1 MPWSDPGGN
10 GKQSG
15 NPNPWGRR
23 PGQQQPSWNLA
34 KITSEL
40 RKFAGRFGGGRGGG
54 SQPFGRHL
62 RWMPLWVLGGA
73 CVLWLASGV
82 YTLDPQQEGVVL
94 RFGAPV
100 GVVKAGMHY
109 HWPYPIE
116 SVAIVNLQED
126 RRLVL
131 GYSGTGEQ
139 LGPGRMLTAD
149 GDVVEL
155 RYALRYRVENPE
167 HYLFAAENPNQILA
181 LALESA
187 MREAVAQRNF
197 DALLKGDHSHL
208 AETVLKA
215 TQQRIAADH
224 IGVKLESVQ
233 ILQTALPSDLD
244 KVAKTVDKAR
254 AQAELERRDAES
266 YAAALLPRAKTE
278 AAAMISAAQAYRD
291 SAVTRAK
298 GDVARFL
305 SLLDVYQKHPQVIA
319 QQLYLQTME
328 DILSHAHKVV
338 IGDKQG
344 AVIQFAPPAVST
356 AVVPTRSVGPAA
368 ATTSRGDGA
377 EDGAAS
383 GSGGGS

>member
-10 GKQSG
+10 GKQGG

-23 PGQQQPSWNLA
+23 PGQQQPSWNLT
-34 KITSEL
+34 KIVREL
-40 RKFAGRFGGGRGGG
+40 RKFAGRFGGGRGGAP
-54 SQPFGRHL
+54 QPFARHL
-62 RWMPLWVLGGA
+62 RWVPLWVLGGA
-73 CVLWLASGV
+73 LVLWLASGV
-82 YTLDPQQEGVVL
+82 YTLDPQQEAVVL

-116 SVAIVNLQED
+116 SVAVVNLQED

-149 GDVVEL
+149 GDIVEL

-187 MREAVAQRNF
+187 MREAVAQRSF
-197 DALLKGDHSHL
+197 AALSKGDHDRLDSAVLDAVRRRVAAEHL
-208 AETVLKA
+208 
-215 TQQRIAADH
+215 
-224 IGVKLESVQ
+224 GVKLESVQ

-244 KVAKTVDKAR
+244 KVAKMVDKAR
-254 AQAELERRDAES
+254 AQAELEQRDAES
-266 YAAALLPRAKTE
+266 YAAALLPRAKME
-278 AAAMISAAQAYRD
+278 AAAMISEAQAYRD

-338 IGDKQG
+338 VGDKQG
-344 AVIQFAPPAVST
+344 AVIQLVTPAAGKPAAPALST
-356 AVVPTRSVGPAA
+356 GPAA
-368 ATTSRGDGA
+368 ATVSSAKGS
-377 EDGAAS
+377 EDGAS
-383 GSGGGS
+383 GNTGGGS

>member
-10 GKQSG
+10 GKQGG

-23 PGQQQPSWNLA
+23 PGQQQPSWNLT

-40 RKFAGRFGGGRGGG
+40 RKFAGRFGGGRGGP
-54 SQPFGRHL
+54 QPFAQHL
-62 RWMPLWVLGGA
+62 RWVPLWVLGGA
-73 CVLWLASGV
+73 LVLWLASGV

-116 SVAIVNLQED
+116 SVAVVNLQED

-149 GDVVEL
+149 GNVVEL

-181 LALESA
+181 FALESA
-187 MREAVAQRNF
+187 MREAVAQRSL
-197 DALLKGDHSHL
+197 DALLKGDHSRL
-208 AETVLKA
+208 AEDVLQA
-215 TQQRIAADH
+215 TRQRIAADH
-224 IGVKLESVQ
+224 LGVKLESVQ
-233 ILQTALPSDLD
+233 VLQTALPSDLD
-244 KVAKTVDKAR
+244 KVAKAVDKAR

-278 AAAMISAAQAYRD
+278 AAAMIREAQAYRD

-328 DILSHAHKVV
+328 DILAHAHKVIV
-338 IGDKQG
+338 GDKQG
-344 AVIQFAPPAVST
+344 AIIQITPPT
-356 AVVPTRSVGPAA
+356 ASAA
-368 ATTSRGDGA
+368 AAPTQSGGVVASTTSHGA
-377 EDGAAS
+377 SPEDGAAS
-383 GSGGGS
+383 NSGGGS